1 MLLLLSLLLL
11 LLLLLLLYEQNNNN
25 NKHLQIIPNDDPT
38 DHLESQNF
46 ILSLNSMTLKL
57 KKEDAKH
64 FFTKR
69 FRLSRK
75 ALDEF
80 C

>member
-1 MLLLLSLLLL
+1 M
-11 LLLLLLLYEQNNNN
+11 
-25 NKHLQIIPNDDPT
+25 IINIFKSSQMMT
-38 DHLESQNF
+38 RVIIWNFSVIWSQNF

>member
-1 MLLLLSLLLL
+1 M
-11 LLLLLLLYEQNNNN
+11 
-25 NKHLQIIPNDDPT
+25 IINIFKSPQMMTRLIIWN
-38 DHLESQNF
+38 ESQNF
-46 ILSLNSMTLKL
+46 ILSLNSMTFKL
-57 KKEDAKH
+57 KKESAKH
-64 FFTKR
+64 SFTKR

>member
-1 MLLLLSLLLL
+1 M
-11 LLLLLLLYEQNNNN
+11 
-25 NKHLQIIPNDDPT
+25 IINIFKSSQMMT
-38 DHLESQNF
+38 RVIIWNFSVIWSQNF

-57 KKEDAKH
+57 KKESAKH

-75 ALDEF
+75 APDEF

>member
-1 MLLLLSLLLL
+1 MIINIFKSPQMMTDWSSGIFLS
-11 LLLLLLLYEQNNNN
+11 Y
-25 NKHLQIIPNDDPT
+25 
-38 DHLESQNF
+38 ESQNF

-57 KKEDAKH
+57 KKESAKH